1 MPNFNDW
8 TAKVKTSCIDQI
20 RFGDEKAL
28 FELYRKHRSAFM
40 DWATFTFNVS
50 AADAKDIYQDA
61 LIQFWLNIQ
70 DGRLTHLTV
79 DPKTYVFSIGKHLLI
94 NFIKRKSR
102 SVTFDPSELINL
114 SYDPF
119 EMTDEHDH
127 NLKMLEEHLDKL
139 DSKERRILEMF
150 YLEDKD
156 MKTIAR
162 ELGYKNADVAKKR
175 KYEVFNKLVQLA
187 KGSLKTLV
195 LMF

>member
-1 MPNFNDW
+1 M
-8 TAKVKTSCIDQI
+8 
-20 RFGDEKAL
+20 E
-28 FELYRKHRSAFM
+28 
-40 DWATFTFNVS
+40 WATFNFKVS

-70 DGRLTHLTV
+70 DGRLTHLTAE
-79 DPKTYVFSIGKHLLI
+79 PKTYVFSIGKHLLI

-102 SVTFDPSELINL
+102 SVTFEPSQLINL

-119 EMTDEHDH
+119 KMSDEHDH
-127 NLKMLEEHLDKL
+127 NRIMLEEHLCKL
-139 DSKERRILEMF
+139 VDKERRILEMF

-187 KGSLKTLV
+187 KGSLKSLL